1 MQFDLL
7 EGDRIIAIDCRLNP
21 DRSLSIG
28 LLCLDR
34 FAKSPV
40 TIDVGGISIVYDLPP
55 NLAIQPHTNYV
66 ADLNLNERI
75 PD

>member
-7 EGDRIIAIDCRLNP
+7 EGDRLIAINCRLNP
-21 DRSLSIG
+21 DRSLTIR

-40 TIDVGGISIVYDLPP
+40 TIDVGGILIVYDLPP
-55 NLAIQPHTNYV
+55 YLAIQPHTNYV
-66 ADLNLNERI
+66 ANLKLHERI